1 MILTALANYYEQLRR
16 EHPKEVPEQGWSRV
30 KVTHLL
36 VLSREGELLNI
47 IPASDKDG
55 WTKRVPERVKRSS
68 GIAPN
73 LLADNSSYLLGIDS
87 KGKPERA
94 KRCFEAAKKAHLE
107 AFAQVSSAA
116 GVALCAFFKT
126 WDPEVASIN
135 EFVAREGDS
144 LLAGGN
150 LSFVLDGTEMQDI
163 AGDEE
168 VARAYAKLSEAE
180 GEDEEGDEECAAMRC
195 LVTGKTGKRAPIA
208 RLHPPIKGLYGAQ
221 STGASLVS
229 FNSPAFES
237 YGHDGGQGFNAPV
250 SVGAAFA
257 YTAAL
262 NYLIKSPQHHVRIGD
277 TTVVYWAERGDTANS
292 TLMSLLLGAQTDG
305 LSLKLVDETQ
315 DAELESIMKSLSAG
329 KVPNIEGL
337 DQSAVFHVLGLAPN
351 AARISVRFYERNT
364 FGGMLE
370 NVMRHYRRMAIA
382 HAPWQQDFLS
392 PYWIVRA
399 AENSNAKNPVVSSE
413 LGGALLRSILTDA
426 RYPESLYANIMLRLR
441 ATQDDEE
448 THTVKV
454 SYERAAF
461 IKAYLIR
468 NVEIYEEGTMETVN
482 AERDEMAYVL
492 GRVFWVLEDTQHVA
506 NPGINATISDKYFDT
521 ACTTPA
527 LVFPTLLTLSKKHLR
542 KVKRDKPGL
551 AHNLETELEALL
563 ARIESFPKSLSNTA
577 QGDFVLGYYHQ
588 KSADIQERARKK
600 QEQEADE
607 AAALAE

>member
-16 EHPKEVPEQGWSRV
+16 EHPDEVPEQGWSRV

-36 VLSREGELLNI
+36 VISREGELLNI
-47 IPASDKDG
+47 IPAPDKDG
-55 WTKRVPERVKRSS
+55 WMKRVPERVKRSS

-87 KGKPERA
+87 KGKPERT
-94 KRCFEAAKKAHLE
+94 KRCFEAARQAHLE
-107 AFAQVSSAA
+107 AFEQVRSAA
-116 GVALCAFFKT
+116 GVALCAFFDS
-126 WDPEVASIN
+126 WDPEVAWSH
-135 EFVAREGDS
+135 EVVAREGDG

-150 LSFVLDGTEMQDI
+150 LSFVLDGAEMLDI
-163 AGDEE
+163 ADDEE
-168 VARAYAKLSEAE
+168 VARAYANLSEAG
-180 GEDEEGDEECAAMRC
+180 GEEHAVMRC
-195 LVTGKTGKRAPIA
+195 LATGESAPIA
-208 RLHPPIKGLYGAQ
+208 RLHPAVKVPGAKA
-221 STGASLVS
+221 TASLVA
-229 FNSPAFES
+229 FNKDSPAFES
-237 YGHDGGQGFNAPV
+237 YGHDGEQGFNAPV
-250 SVGAAFA
+250 FEGAAFA
-257 YTAAL
+257 YTTAL
-262 NYLIKSPQHHVRIGD
+262 NYFIKSPQHHVRIGD
-277 TTVVYWAERGDTANS
+277 TTVVYWSERGDTANS
-292 TLMSLLLGAQTDG
+292 TLMSFLLGAQTEG
-305 LSLKLVDETQ
+305 LSLQLVDETQ

-329 KVPNIEGL
+329 KVPSIEGL

-351 AARISVRFYERNT
+351 AARISVRFYERDT
-364 FGGMLE
+364 FGAMLE

-382 HAPWQQDFLS
+382 HAPGQQDFLS

-399 AENSNAKNPVVSSE
+399 AENPNATKSVVSSE
-413 LGGALLRSILTDA
+413 LGGALLRSILTNA

-448 THTVKV
+448 THTARV

-468 NVEIYEEGTMETVN
+468 NAEIYEEGTMETVN
-482 AERDEMAYVL
+482 AERDEIAYVL

-506 NPGINATISDKYFDT
+506 NPGINATIADKYFDT
-521 ACTTPA
+521 ACATPA

-551 AHNLETELEALL
+551 AHNLEAELEALL

-588 KSADIQERARKK
+588 KNADIQERARKK
-600 QEQEADE
+600 QEREADE
-607 AAALAE
+607 AAASAE

>member
-1 MILTALANYYEQLRR
+1 MILTALVNYYEQLRR
-16 EHPKEVPEQGWSRV
+16 EHPDEVPEQGWSRV

-36 VLSREGELLNI
+36 VLSKEGELLNI
-47 IPASDKDG
+47 IPAPDKDG
-55 WTKRVPERVKRSS
+55 WMKRVPERVKRSS

-73 LLADNSSYLLGIDS
+73 LLADTSSYLLGIDN

-94 KRCFEAAKKAHLE
+94 KRCFGAAKQVHLE

-116 GVALCAFFKT
+116 GVALCAFFET
-126 WDPEVASIN
+126 WDPETACSNEVVAQESD
-135 EFVAREGDS
+135 G

-150 LSFVLDGTEMQDI
+150 LSFVLDGAEMHDI
-163 AGDEE
+163 ADDEE
-168 VARAYAKLSEAE
+168 VARAYANLSEA
-180 GEDEEGDEECAAMRC
+180 GGEECAVMRC
-195 LVTGKTGKRAPIA
+195 LATGERAPIA
-208 RLHPPIKGLYGAQ
+208 RLHPAVKGVPGAQ
-221 STGASLVS
+221 AVASLVG
-229 FNSPAFES
+229 FNNPAFES
-237 YGHDGGQGFNAPV
+237 YGHDGEQGFNAPV

-277 TTVVYWAERGDTANS
+277 TTVVYWAERGDATNS
-292 TLMSLLLGAQTDG
+292 ALMSLLLGARVEG
-305 LSLKLVDETQ
+305 LSLRMADGTQ
-315 DAELESIMKSLSAG
+315 DAELDGILGALSAG
-329 KVPNIEGL
+329 KVPNVQGL
-337 DQSAVFHVLGLAPN
+337 DRSAPFHVLGIDPN

-364 FGGMLE
+364 FGVMLD
-370 NVMRHYRRMAIA
+370 NVMRHCQRLSIV
-382 HAPWQQDFLS
+382 HAPWQREYLS
-392 PYWIVRA
+392 PYWIVQA
-399 AENSNAKNPVVSSE
+399 AENPKARNPVVSSE
-413 LGGALLRSILTDA
+413 LGGALLRSILTNT

-468 NVEIYEEGTMETVN
+468 NAEIYEEGTMETVN
-482 AERDEMAYVL
+482 AERDEIAYVL

-506 NPGINATISDKYFDT
+506 NSDINATISDKYFDT

-527 LVFPTLLTLSKKHLR
+527 LVFPMLLSLSKKHLR

-551 AHNLETELEALL
+551 AYNLEAKQEALL
-563 ARIESFPKSLSNTA
+563 ACIESFPKSLSNTA

-588 KSADIQERARKK
+588 KNADIQERARKK

-607 AAALAE
+607 AVASAE

>member
-1 MILTALANYYEQLRR
+1 MILTALANYYEQLRD

-36 VLSREGELLNI
+36 VLSKEGELLNI

-73 LLADNSSYLLGIDS
+73 LLADNSSYLLGIDN

-94 KRCFEAAKKAHLE
+94 KRCFEAAKKAHLD
-107 AFAQVSSAA
+107 AFARVSSAA
-116 GVALCAFFKT
+116 GVALCAFFDS
-126 WDPEVASIN
+126 WDPEVACFH
-135 EFVAREGDS
+135 EVVVREGDG

-150 LSFVLDGTEMQDI
+150 LSFVLGGAEMLDI
-163 AGDEE
+163 ADDEE
-168 VARAYAKLSEAE
+168 VARAYSNLSEA
-180 GEDEEGDEECAAMRC
+180 GGEECVAMRC
-195 LVTGKTGKRAPIA
+195 LATGDEGTPIA

-237 YGHDGGQGFNAPV
+237 YGHDGEQGFNAPV
-250 SVGAAFA
+250 SEGAAFA

-277 TTVVYWAERGDTANS
+277 TTVVYWSERGDTANS

-329 KVPNIEGL
+329 EEPSIEGL

-364 FGGMLE
+364 FGAMLE

-392 PYWIVRA
+392 PYRIVHA
-399 AENSNAKNPVVSSE
+399 AENPNSKNPVVSSE
-413 LGGALLRSILTDA
+413 LGGALLRSILTNT

-482 AERDEMAYVL
+482 AERDEIAYVL
-492 GRVFWVLEDTQHVA
+492 GRVFWTLEDIQHAA
-506 NPGINATISDKYFDT
+506 NPDINATISDKYFDT

-551 AHNLETELEALL
+551 AHSLEAELEALL

-607 AAALAE
+607 TAALAE